1 MNISLRHS
9 VSGVIESFP
18 EDYAESLLEDPHY
31 GQILEIVEEDAP
43 CFDCPPQ
50 DGAAPATEPLQVEGT
65 VDIDSEDED

>member
-31 GQILEIVEEDAP
+31 GQILEIVEEEAP
-43 CFDCPPQ
+43 CFDCPSPEE
-50 DGAAPATEPLQVEGT
+50 DVEGT
-65 VDIDSEDED
+65 VGVESDPDEED